1 MTKRDRNY
9 LIVFL
14 SITLLFVAYMFIKN
28 TGVKAY
34 RVIQHHTYNE
44 DTLTEGKYNGS
55 FEAYNVKFAEINFS
69 LDNGK
74 VKEFKIPTLIHAP
87 WINVKTSIIDTIT
100 KKDTLDFDAISGATG
115 TSLYVKA
122 AIRDAIKNAESD
134 TSITL
139 KK

>member
-14 SITLLFVAYMFIKN
+14 SITLLFVAYMLVKN

-55 FEAYNVKFAEINFS
+55 FEAYNVKFAEVNFS